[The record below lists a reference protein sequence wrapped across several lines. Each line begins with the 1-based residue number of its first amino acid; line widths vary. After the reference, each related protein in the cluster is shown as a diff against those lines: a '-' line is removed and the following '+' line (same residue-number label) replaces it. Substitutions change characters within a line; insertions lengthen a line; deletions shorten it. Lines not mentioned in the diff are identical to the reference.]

1 MGLRVHVRIHADRD
15 RGHLS
20 EGSGHAGDVI
30 QLRNAFDI
38 EAVDA
43 LFERESDFLIG
54 LADAGI
60 NDLRQVAAR
69 GLHAQEF
76 AARHDVEPGTELREQ
91 ADDADI
97 RARLHGVKNVVR
109 MRAKRAVV
117 VAEGGLN
124 GLAAV
129 DEGWGAIL
137 VGEFRHGNVLT
148 EERAVPIGKARF
160 IGEPEGSHDVFS

>member
-1 MGLRVHVRIHADRD
+1 M
-15 RGHLS
+15 
-20 EGSGHAGDVI
+20 
-30 QLRNAFDI
+30 
-38 EAVDA
+38 DA

-69 GLHAQEF
+69 GLNAQQLS
-76 AARHDVEPGTELREQ
+76 ARHNVETGTKLREQ

-109 MRAKRAVV
+109 VRAERAVV

-124 GLAAV
+124 SLAAV
-129 DEGWGAIL
+129 DEGRGAIL
-137 VGEFRHGNVLT
+137 VGEFCYGNVLT
-148 EERAVPIGKARF
+148 EKRAVPIGKSRF